1 MRSTRNLA
9 GVRSPGVGLAGI
21 IVAEFKR
28 AVAADQRYE
37 DLKRSGSAK
46 LFADLPRAVFDEFY
60 SFEGTT
66 EALSRQQSISLA
78 GR

>member
-1 MRSTRNLA
+1 MT
-9 GVRSPGVGLAGI
+9 
-21 IVAEFKR
+21 AEFKR
-28 AVAADQRYE
+28 AIAADQHYE

-46 LFADLPRAVFDEFY
+46 LFAELPRVVFDEFY

-66 EALSRQQSISLA
+66 EPHSRQQSISLA